1 MVTDDL
7 WPSGWPAA
15 YRTDVPVEPGLTGHI
30 ELVVTADDTAV
41 AAHSGDVAVLS
52 TPRVVALCEEAAISA
67 VEGCFPENETTVGM
81 RVQLDHLAP
90 TAVGG
95 TVTADAKLEKV
106 EGRRLIF
113 AVTVNDE
120 RGLVAAGRVTRV
132 IVDRDRFLDKST

>member
-1 MVTDDL
+1 M
-7 WPSGWPAA
+7 
-15 YRTDVPVEPGLTGHI
+15 EPGLAGHV
-30 ELVVTADDTAV
+30 ELVVTVDDTAI

-67 VEGCFPENETTVGM
+67 VEGSFAVGETTVSM

-90 TAVGG
+90 SSVGS

-113 AVTVNDE
+113 AVAVNDE

-132 IVDRDRFLDKST
+132 VVDRDRFLDKST